1 MTISKAFYFL
11 EKTSLSNCV
20 AFETIKLSKIGNLL
34 ISRCVQLK
42 RTSVISLQEI
52 LHLKEDYRFLGDPS
66 WFNGENPLANAGGM
80 S

>member
-1 MTISKAFYFL
+1 MTILKAFYFL
-11 EKTSLSNCV
+11 EQTSLSNCV
-20 AFETIKLSKIGNLL
+20 ASETIKLSKIGNLL

-42 RTSVISLQEI
+42 RTAVISLQEI
-52 LHLKEDYRFLGDPS
+52 LYLKEDYRFLGHPG